1 MAVNDEANRGSAPRR
16 IGERLGSDL
25 RLRVAAAVALG
36 LAALVIAWTGAF
48 VFVAFWWAASVI
60 VLGEWQRIVRGDRLV
75 ERVAIGALALAVAA
89 LFAMHSY
96 ALSATATLAAGA
108 LAVGWFAGPA
118 AWIWAGAGVLYAGA
132 LIVSL
137 GLLRASPSYG
147 LPAILWL
154 FAVVWGTDVA
164 AYFGGRLIGGPR
176 LWPSVS
182 PGKTWSGAAAGAFA
196 GAAFGLLLSGWTNRI
211 DLLFW
216 LGLAAA
222 IVAEL
227 GDLFESAL
235 KRRFGVK
242 DFEPPHPG
250 PRRPHGQARRLHRRI
265 RLRRAVRRRQ
275 HQRLLHRQRAVSM
288 VSRHAVSRAAAA
300 RVGARPRSLA
310 ILGATG
316 SIGRSCARVIGA
328 APGRFSVASVASGR
342 DGAAL
347 ARLAVKLGA
356 EFAAVA
362 DPAGYGDLKAA
373 LAGSRIEA
381 AAGIEA
387 VREAALRQADLV
399 VSAIVGAAGL
409 EPTFAA
415 IAAGRTVAL
424 ANKETLVCAGG
435 AVMRMAK
442 RSGALLLPMDSEH
455 NALFQAIGAR
465 NPDTIE
471 MMTITASGGPFREW
485 SAERIASATREE
497 ALAHPNWVMGP
508 KVTVDSAGLMNK
520 GLELIEAHFLFGLPP
535 ERLDVVV
542 HPQSIVHGLIAFADG
557 SLIAGMASPDMR
569 TPIAHC
575 LAYPDRIV
583 SGVRAPDLAALG
595 RLTFERADL
604 DRFPALGLAIDA
616 LKAGGGAPTALN
628 AANEVAVAAF
638 LDRRIGFGDIARL
651 VSRTISAMQAAEE
664 LAAPADVAHALAI
677 YHIAVDRASGLL
689 A

>member
-1 MAVNDEANRGSAPRR
+1 
-16 IGERLGSDL
+16 
-25 RLRVAAAVALG
+25 
-36 LAALVIAWTGAF
+36 
-48 VFVAFWWAASVI
+48 
-60 VLGEWQRIVRGDRLV
+60 
-75 ERVAIGALALAVAA
+75 
-89 LFAMHSY
+89 
-96 ALSATATLAAGA
+96 
-108 LAVGWFAGPA
+108 
-118 AWIWAGAGVLYAGA
+118 
-132 LIVSL
+132 
-137 GLLRASPSYG
+137 
-147 LPAILWL
+147 
-154 FAVVWGTDVA
+154 
-164 AYFGGRLIGGPR
+164 
-176 LWPSVS
+176 
-182 PGKTWSGAAAGAFA
+182 
-196 GAAFGLLLSGWTNRI
+196 
-211 DLLFW
+211 
-216 LGLAAA
+216 
-222 IVAEL
+222 
-227 GDLFESAL
+227 
-235 KRRFGVK
+235 
-242 DFEPPHPG
+242 
-250 PRRPHGQARRLHRRI
+250 
-265 RLRRAVRRRQ
+265 
-275 HQRLLHRQRAVSM
+275 M
-288 VSRHAVSRAAAA
+288 VSRRAASPAPAA
-300 RVGARPRSLA
+300 RADTRPRRLA

-316 SIGRSCARVIGA
+316 SIGRSCAQVIGA
-328 APGRFSVASVASGR
+328 ARGRFAVASVASGR

-347 ARLAVKLGA
+347 ARIAVELGA

-373 LAGSRIEA
+373 LAGYAVQA

-415 IAAGRTVAL
+415 VAAGRTVAL

-465 NPDTIE
+465 DPDTIE

-485 SAERIASATREE
+485 SAERIASATREQ

-638 LDRRIGFGDIARL
+638 LERRIGFGDIARL
-651 VSRTISAMQAAEE
+651 VSRTISAMQEAGE

-677 YHIAVDRASGLL
+677 HHIAVDRASGLL